1 MALETAIVYQ
11 VFNRPELTRRSF
23 AVIAAARP
31 TRLFVLADGPRWDAD
46 RPACAEVREIVSAV
60 DWDCDVEFLFSDVN
74 LGCRARVTS
83 GFERVFSVVDEM
95 IFVEDDV
102 VPDPSFFPYCEALLA
117 HYRDDPTVF
126 MVCASNYLQ
135 EWRADARDYHLS
147 RIGSPW
153 GFGTWKRAWAHYTE
167 RLDAWTDPGRR
178 ERIRALLDDD
188 LVFGY
193 EADRFDG
200 LASDPDYDHGERR
213 PGQAP
218 KGAWDLHW
226 LLTRLDRGGRCVVP
240 SRNLAE
246 NIGHRDGLGVPPDH
260 PIATLVAQAA
270 SLPVRFH
277 DDPVDREYDRRHVA
291 RQLGFTTAG
300 AVPTA
305 GAPRAELRRIVP
317 RRVRSLARRIGRR
330 TRGAGP

>member
-1 MALETAIVYQ
+1 VALETAVAYQ

-46 RPACAEVREIVSAV
+46 RAACAEVREIVSAV
-60 DWDCDVEFLFSDVN
+60 DWDCDVEFHFSDVN
-74 LGCRARVTS
+74 LGCRARVVS
-83 GFERVFSVVDEM
+83 GFDRVFSVVDEM
-95 IFVEDDV
+95 IVLEDDSL
-102 VPDPSFFPYCEALLA
+102 PHPSFFPFCEALLA

-147 RIGSPW
+147 HLGSPW
-153 GFGTWKRAWAHYTE
+153 GFGTWKRAWAHYSE
-167 RLDAWTDPGRR
+167 RTDAWTDPVRR
-178 ERIRALLDDD
+178 ERIRTLLADDV
-188 LVFGY
+188 VFGY
-193 EADRFDG
+193 EADRFDA
-200 LASDPDYDHGERR
+200 LVADPDFDRGERP

-240 SRNLAE
+240 SRNLLE

-260 PIATLVAQAA
+260 PIAALVAQEA

-277 DDPVDREYDRRHVA
+277 DDPVDREYDRLHVA
-291 RQLGFTTAG
+291 RQLGHRAGG

-305 GAPRAELRRIVP
+305 RAFRAGLRRIVP
-317 RRVRSLARRIGRR
+317 PRVRRLAGRYLRRPAR
-330 TRGAGP
+330 